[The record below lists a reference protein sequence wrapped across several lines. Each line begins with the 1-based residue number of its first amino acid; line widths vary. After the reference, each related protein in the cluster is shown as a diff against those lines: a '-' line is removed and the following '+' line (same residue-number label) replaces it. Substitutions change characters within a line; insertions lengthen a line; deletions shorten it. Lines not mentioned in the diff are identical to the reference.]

1 MKTEAA
7 LMMATVAVTAP
18 AESNTIRKVEKQEI
32 THIIERKEKG
42 QGIDVNHDSGGLDF
56 DFPRMTLMP
65 NPIYFPKKH
74 TIQTYR
80 SQQRA
85 AKKRKK

>member
-1 MKTEAA
+1 MKTMAA
-7 LMMATVAVTAP
+7 LMMASAALAAP
-18 AESNTIRKVEKQEI
+18 VESNTIRKIEKKEI
-32 THIIERKEKG
+32 SAVNERKEKG

-80 SQQRA
+80 SQQKA